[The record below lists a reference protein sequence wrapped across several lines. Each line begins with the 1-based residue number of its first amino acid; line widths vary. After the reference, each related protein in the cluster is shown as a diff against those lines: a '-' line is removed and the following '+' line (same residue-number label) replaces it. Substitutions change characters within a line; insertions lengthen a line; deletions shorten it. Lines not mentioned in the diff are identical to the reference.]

1 MLNRGQSTPHLRYPT
16 DSPTQID
23 ARAFPRRH
31 CKGKRGPH
39 HVRQEEP
46 RETKHCSQDSFR
58 GARRRKEPHPA
69 SGRRGRRT
77 APWGKPQMRH
87 RHRYEEDTGEEE
99 EEEGE
104 SGGRARGP
112 GNGVSM
118 GHAWAINPRLVCL
131 AGEPL
136 EAPRLHPRAELEGKR
151 SKEAGRSG
159 KTTKA
164 TCAEGA
170 TKSWEKKRTR

>member
-99 EEEGE
+99 EEE
-104 SGGRARGP
+104 
-112 GNGVSM
+112 
-118 GHAWAINPRLVCL
+118 
-131 AGEPL
+131 
-136 EAPRLHPRAELEGKR
+136 EGKGTWGR
-151 SKEAGRSG
+151 EGYEAGCLQLVSAPPPGAFIDAQAPPAPGGAG
-159 KTTKA
+159 KT
-164 TCAEGA
+164 
-170 TKSWEKKRTR
+170 SYVS

>member
-1 MLNRGQSTPHLRYPT
+1 MATIGAPSV
-16 DSPTQID
+16 
-23 ARAFPRRH
+23 RALLGDRPCPLRH
-31 CKGKRGPH
+31 C
-39 HVRQEEP
+39 VRNRSTRVRVIP
-46 RETKHCSQDSFR
+46 
-58 GARRRKEPHPA
+58 
-69 SGRRGRRT
+69 GRRGRRT